1 MTRGKSSPRV
11 ERIRSTAF
19 RLAVRY
25 ALFFTVSAILI
36 FATTYLAAGSY
47 LRDLSRSNIATDTSE
62 LVALSARGDMAAL
75 ATEIRERLSEGG
87 LTPDYYLLLRN
98 NGQVLAGNLGP

>member
-1 MTRGKSSPRV
+1 MEGISTECDLKDEPPMTRGKSSRLV
-11 ERIRSTAF
+11 EHIRSTAF

-36 FATTYLAAGSY
+36 FATTYVAAGSY
-47 LRDLSRSNIATDTSE
+47 LRDLCHSNIATDTSD
-62 LVALSARGDMAAL
+62 LVALSSRGDMAAL

-87 LTPDYYLLLRN
+87 LT
-98 NGQVLAGNLGP
+98 